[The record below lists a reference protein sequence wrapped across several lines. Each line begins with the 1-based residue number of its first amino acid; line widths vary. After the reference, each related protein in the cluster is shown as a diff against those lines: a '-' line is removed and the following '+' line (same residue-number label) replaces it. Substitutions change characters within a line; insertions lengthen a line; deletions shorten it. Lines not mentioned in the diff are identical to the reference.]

1 MLCMTGVQKV
11 VPGLALAVAGAAVSY
26 ALDRGVQAVTGVS
39 TLILVAIVVG
49 MLIGN
54 ARQLGDRWTPGLTF
68 ASKKVLRFGVALL
81 GFSISLDALA
91 SLGPIALATV
101 VGIVVV
107 GTALTFAL
115 TRVSSLSREHVLMIG
130 AGCTI
135 CGAAAISAVE
145 SVLPKRKAEEFAS
158 AIAVIVVLGT
168 AMIAVGPLVAT
179 YFGLSPEQAGLF
191 IGGSTHEVG
200 QVVAGGMIA
209 GVVEMAV
216 AVKLGR
222 VLLLAPVVALM
233 GMGSTAK
240 PSWGTLFPL
249 FIRGF
254 LLAVFIR
261 SVLDLPAEFLQF
273 VADAKTWLFTIAMF
287 ALGTSVTA
295 RALLKSGLR
304 PFLVGLA
311 VTAGVMAVAG
321 LGTLLI

>member
-1 MLCMTGVQKV
+1 MGAL
-11 VPGLALAVAGAAVSY
+11 LAYWIDLGIKAA
-26 ALDRGVQAVTGVS
+26 TGVS
-39 TLILVAIVVG
+39 TLILVAIIVGMVVG
-49 MLIGN
+49 NL
-54 ARQLGDRWTPGLTF
+54 RPLSDRWTPGLTF

-81 GFSISLDALA
+81 GFSISLSDLA
-91 SLGPIALATV
+91 DLGVVALAT
-101 VGIVVV
+101 IVAIVAG

-115 TRVSSLSREHVLMIG
+115 TRWSSLSREHVLMIG

-168 AMIAVGPLVAT
+168 AMIAVGPLVALS
-179 YFGLSPEQAGLF
+179 FGLSPEQAGLF

-200 QVVAGGMIA
+200 QVVAAGMIS

-233 GMGSTAK
+233 GMGSDRK
-240 PSWGTLFPL
+240 SDLNTLFPL

-254 LLAVFIR
+254 LLAVLIR
-261 SVLDLPAEFLQF
+261 SVVPLPPVFLDVVGEL
-273 VADAKTWLFTIAMF
+273 KTWLFAAAMF
-287 ALGTSVTA
+287 ALGTSVTVG
-295 RALLKSGLR
+295 ALLKSGLR
-304 PFLVGLA
+304 PFLVGLS
-311 VTAGVMAVAG
+311 VTAGVIGIAS